1 MDDNMAENAAVFD
14 DSYVIGKAVDCVEVS
29 PEKENPETTGDL
41 RPKIQWSSKPSLNVA
56 TVCPLPR
63 SGNSETSSDCF
74 LTPAPVSSFA
84 RTSPDVSSPGTG
96 SQRVFRETF
105 TRLCPFSFDLRD
117 SMQRVVR
124 EQKLEEMRLRKE
136 VCLAELFPF
145 KANPVR
151 KYKPLVVK
159 QSTRPLTI
167 PRSPFSSADR

>member
-1 MDDNMAENAAVFD
+1 MAENAAVSD
-14 DSYVIGKAVDCVEVS
+14 DGYAIGRAVDCVEVS
-29 PEKENPETTGDL
+29 PEKENPEMTEDL
-41 RPKIQWSSKPSLNVA
+41 RPRFQWFSKPSLNVA
-56 TVCPLPR
+56 TVRPLPR
-63 SGNSETSSDCF
+63 SGNSQTSSDCF
-74 LTPAPVSSFA
+74 QMPASVSSSA
-84 RTSPDVSSPGTG
+84 RTSPDVSSPEAG